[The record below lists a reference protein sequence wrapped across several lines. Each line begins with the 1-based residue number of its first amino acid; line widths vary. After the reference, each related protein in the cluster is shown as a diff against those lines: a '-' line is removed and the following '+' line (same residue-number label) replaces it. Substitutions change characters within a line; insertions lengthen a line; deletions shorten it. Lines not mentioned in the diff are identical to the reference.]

1 MLLWNASLSVF
12 CTCVT
17 YIVPAPVWQQ
27 CYSKGRVCWL
37 LVYIYSSTLHS
48 RLILYCGVTA
58 LYCYSVTVVQC
69 KSVTTVLQG
78 KPVGLHAQVIL
89 CCGAKGQTFVIEA
102 HFKCP
107 EFKFV
112 LYGKYSMKRNIKYS
126 ILSLFFLPHR
136 SKEGRSDGETLT
148 FLSKA
153 SNCQLVQHWTCELK
167 WKFVPQI

>member
-48 RLILYCGVTA
+48 RLILYGGVTA

-112 LYGKYSMKRNIKYS
+112 LYGKYSMKHQIFDQYFHS
-126 ILSLFFLPHR
+126 FFYR
-136 SKEGRSDGETLT
+136 TEVKKEGQMV
-148 FLSKA
+148 K
-153 SNCQLVQHWTCELK
+153 HWH
-167 WKFVPQI
+167 F

>member
-1 MLLWNASLSVF
+1 MYFCFYCKCSSEMHHCILYLCHIY
-12 CTCVT
+12 CTCTRVT
-17 YIVPAPVWQQ
+17 TVLKLWT
-27 CYSKGRVCWL
+27 RL
-37 LVYIYSSTLHS
+37 LTVGLHS
-48 RLILYCGVTA
+48 RLILYGGVTA

-112 LYGKYSMKRNIKYS
+112 LYGKYSMKHQIFDHYFHS
-126 ILSLFFLPHR
+126 FFYR
-136 SKEGRSDGETLT
+136 TEVKKEGQMV
-148 FLSKA
+148 K
-153 SNCQLVQHWTCELK
+153 H
-167 WKFVPQI
+167 